1 MDKVQDVM
9 IDPSRGMPSTELE
22 EFGVQ
27 SVSVMV
33 VVPPPLA
40 SQPDT
45 LPYTWFPPRARGRGR
60 CGIRGFPQSGTT

>member
-1 MDKVQDVM
+1 MDKVQDV

-33 VVPPPLA
+33 VHPL
-40 SQPDT
+40 
-45 LPYTWFPPRARGRGR
+45 L
-60 CGIRGFPQSGTT
+60 